1 MSIVKPDFIKPVGIG
16 AVIFAALAFLPSL
29 VDNYYMSLAISVVS
43 FAILATAWSMFSG
56 PTRYISLASV
66 VFFGIGAYTVA
77 VLGEVLAF
85 PLVLL
90 IAGLAGSVIA
100 LLVGFSTLRLAGV
113 YFVIFTFGLTELVRQ
128 VVSWYEVNVTREM
141 GRYVFLD
148 ITQND
153 IYWQLLALFAVLLL
167 TGFIL
172 GRSRLGFA
180 LRIIGED
187 ETVAKHCGIDVTR
200 VKVAL
205 FVLSALF
212 MTLTGAIMAPRWTY
226 IDPIIAFNPML
237 SFQVVIMALLGGPR
251 RLLGPLLGVIPL
263 TLLFEVLTAS
273 FPNHFSI
280 LLGCVFMVIVYLL
293 PGGVVGLYEKYS
305 APKKRALST
314 ESNRDTPKS
323 EEKAA

>member
-1 MSIVKPDFIKPVGIG
+1 MSMLKPDFIKPVGLG
-16 AVIFAALAFLPSL
+16 VVIFAALAFLPGL
-29 VDNYYMSLAISVVS
+29 VDSYYMSLAISVVS

-56 PTRYISLASV
+56 PTRYISLATV

-77 VLGEVLAF
+77 VLGEVLPF
-85 PLVLL
+85 PLVLVC
-90 IAGLAGSVIA
+90 AGLAGTVIA

-226 IDPIIAFNPML
+226 IDPVIAFNPML
-237 SFQVVIMALLGGPR
+237 SFQVVIMA
-251 RLLGPLLGVIPL
+251 LLGVIPL

-293 PGGVVGLYEKYS
+293 PGGVVGLYEKYR
-305 APKKRALST
+305 APKKRVLAT
-314 ESNRDTPKS
+314 DQNAEPGGN
-323 EEKAA
+323 AV

>member
-1 MSIVKPDFIKPVGIG
+1 
-16 AVIFAALAFLPSL
+16 L
-29 VDNYYMSLAISVVS
+29 
-43 FAILATAWSMFSG
+43 
-56 PTRYISLASV
+56 
-66 VFFGIGAYTVA
+66 A
-77 VLGEVLAF
+77 VLGEVLPF
-85 PLVLL
+85 PLVLVC
-90 IAGLAGSVIA
+90 AGLAGTVIA

-226 IDPIIAFNPML
+226 IDPVIAFNPML

-251 RLLGPLLGVIPL
+251 RLLGPLLGVVPL
-263 TLLFEVLTAS
+263 TLLFEILTAN

-280 LLGCVFMVIVYLL
+280 LLGCVFLVIVYLL
-293 PGGVVGLYEKYS
+293 PGGVVDLYEKYS
-305 APKKRALST
+305 APKKRVLAT
-314 ESNRDTPKS
+314 EQNAKPGGN
-323 EEKAA
+323 AA